1 MQRKMVCHYFTGTPL
16 RFTNRNN
23 CGRIFSE
30 ECLNTGILKLIFLKG
45 APKLFH
51 SFSLNR
57 NNFSMTQKS
66 LGRIHESSDILQHWI
81 EEISQRNSN
90 VSSSDADPSPCSKVL
105 NIGSIITRK
114 LSNTL
119 SNMKINH
126 NGHPVFSNNQ
136 Q

>member
-23 CGRIFSE
+23 CGKIFSE
-30 ECLNTGILKLIFLKG
+30 EFLNTGILKSIFLKG